1 MIDDQGTQLGVMT
14 LSDALDRA
22 SESGLELVEVSPNAN
37 PPVCR
42 IIDYGKFKYKQEKM
56 IKDAKKKQSVIVV
69 KEVRLRPRIEEHD
82 FQVKLKNII
91 RFLEHGD
98 RIKVTVMFRGRELG
112 HQDVGRQLLDR
123 VVIEVEGIGSAERL
137 PAMEGRMLIIFL
149 VPEKKGKK

>member
-1 MIDDQGTQLGVMT
+1 
-14 LSDALDRA
+14 
-22 SESGLELVEVSPNAN
+22 
-37 PPVCR
+37 
-42 IIDYGKFKYKQEKM
+42 M